1 MRAERDWARD
11 TLGGLLPLAASLG
24 PALLLFL
31 LVLSPVLGWTLR
43 AGVVALCVLAV
54 ARPDAALL
62 ITAAFLGFGSIL
74 ANLARVP
81 ALRVTEV
88 LVLVT
93 LFGCFG
99 RAIVAAPLRRAIA
112 REISGPI
119 VAFAVAA
126 IMSTLVW
133 QRVYQFQQGDWPA
146 YAAQVTEF
154 LTKSYFVR
162 PGNFWFAVSAAVM
175 LEGLALSI
183 VVAAL
188 CRVDGTLFERALRM
202 LSVGGAGLAVMSAV
216 RLAEIHLRSPAAIAA
231 MRATS
236 AGLRISPQISDSI
249 AAGSY
254 FAVCWIASLG
264 LAVAAAGRMRIL
276 WLAAGAP
283 LIVALYL
290 TGSRS
295 VILAALAGLVL
306 LSVALTFR
314 SRGIPARSVVA
325 FAVVAVVA
333 MIVSYPWFI
342 GRDVA
347 GTKAAK
353 SMTIRGE
360 LFEAGL
366 GVIGTRPLFGVGI
379 DRFYLVAGAHAS
391 PELNAMWRGRKNPH
405 NDFLRIGAELG
416 LVGLGLFIWI
426 LADAAR
432 RTWRGIAQTAD
443 PRLAAIACGVVAFL
457 VTSLVGNPLML
468 REVSYAFWI
477 ALGLAVGGGA
487 ARPVQSAPPQEVQS
501 AGGIRRWQPWV
512 TATIC
517 LALVVSVPYRARQE
531 IADLDITRVTYGL
544 FDWSKDAN
552 GMRYRWSGPT
562 ATLFVD
568 GRVRQVNIPLQG
580 TLPSGLPQQVDI
592 RFDGKLANRVQVSA
606 EWQRIRLDLPRGRPG
621 APRRIDLTVTPTWTP
636 GTDTPG
642 PDDERERGVKVGEI
656 STLTPPM

>member
-1 MRAERDWARD
+1 
-11 TLGGLLPLAASLG
+11 
-24 PALLLFL
+24 
-31 LVLSPVLGWTLR
+31 
-43 AGVVALCVLAV
+43 
-54 ARPDAALL
+54 
-62 ITAAFLGFGSIL
+62 
-74 ANLARVP
+74 
-81 ALRVTEV
+81 
-88 LVLVT
+88 
-93 LFGCFG
+93 
-99 RAIVAAPLRRAIA
+99 
-112 REISGPI
+112 
-119 VAFAVAA
+119 
-126 IMSTLVW
+126 
-133 QRVYQFQQGDWPA
+133 
-146 YAAQVTEF
+146 
-154 LTKSYFVR
+154 
-162 PGNFWFAVSAAVM
+162 
-175 LEGLALSI
+175 
-183 VVAAL
+183 
-188 CRVDGTLFERALRM
+188 
-202 LSVGGAGLAVMSAV
+202 
-216 RLAEIHLRSPAAIAA
+216 
-231 MRATS
+231 
-236 AGLRISPQISDSI
+236 
-249 AAGSY
+249 
-254 FAVCWIASLG
+254 
-264 LAVAAAGRMRIL
+264 
-276 WLAAGAP
+276 
-283 LIVALYL
+283 LIVALFL

-314 SRGIPARSVVA
+314 SRGVRARSVVA

-347 GTKAAK
+347 GAKAAK

-360 LFEAGL
+360 LFQAGL

-487 ARPVQSAPPQEVQS
+487 ARTVQSAPHQEVRS

-512 TATIC
+512 TAAIC

-544 FDWSKDAN
+544 FDWSKDAD
-552 GMRYRWSGPT
+552 GIRYRWSGPT

-606 EWQRIRLDLPRGRPG
+606 GWQRIRLDLPRGRPG

-656 STLTPPM
+656 STLTAPM